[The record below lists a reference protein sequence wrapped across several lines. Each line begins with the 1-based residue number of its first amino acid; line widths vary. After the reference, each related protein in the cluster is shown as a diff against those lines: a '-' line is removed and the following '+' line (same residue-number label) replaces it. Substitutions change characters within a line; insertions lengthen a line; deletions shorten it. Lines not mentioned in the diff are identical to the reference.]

1 MSPVSENYRRDS
13 DIGDILAADSEVE
26 AAMSTMRD
34 VAQQAGV
41 SAKTVS
47 RVVNNDRYVSAD
59 VRMRVERAIEEL
71 QYVPNMLAVT
81 FRTGRDAAIGVA
93 VPGVGDPFFAGVIGA
108 VEREASRRGVAVI
121 VTSVGWEPSH
131 ERQSIEAVL
140 HRRVAGMIICPVG
153 TDMSFLRPWQARA
166 PLVFVD
172 RVPGKLTADS
182 VVQDDVGGGRQAT
195 AHLISH
201 GHRGIAFLGDDVV
214 TGVLRLKGCRQA
226 LADAGLTHADT
237 LVHLGEVDTP
247 TVTAALRRILA
258 EPDPPTAVFSS
269 NARCTVS
276 VVSALQALRRND
288 IAIVGFGD
296 FPTAAALE
304 PAITVIDQ
312 DGEGM
317 GRFAAE
323 RLFDRLDQPGRKL
336 RRRNVLPV
344 SLVTRTSCAMPGE
357 DVRAGH

>member
-1 MSPVSENYRRDS
+1 M
-13 DIGDILAADSEVE
+13 A
-26 AAMSTMRD
+26 TMRE
-34 VAQQAGV
+34 VAHRAGV

-59 VRMRVERAIEEL
+59 VRERVERAIEDL

-93 VPGVGDPFFAGVIGA
+93 VPGVADPFFAGIIDA

-153 TDMSFLRPWQARA
+153 PDMSFLRPWQARA

-195 AHLISH
+195 AHLIGH
-201 GHRGIAFLGDDVV
+201 GHRSIAFLGDDVI

-226 LADAGLTHADT
+226 LAEAGIAHADE
-237 LVHLGEVDTP
+237 LVHLGDVDTP

-258 EPDPPTAVFSS
+258 GPDPPTAVFSS

-276 VVSALQALRRND
+276 VVSALQALRRSD
-288 IAIVGFGD
+288 IAVVGFGD
-296 FPTAAALE
+296 FPTAAALH

-312 DGEGM
+312 DGDGM
-317 GRFAAE
+317 GRFAAA
-323 RLFDRLDQPGRKL
+323 RLFDRLDEPGRKL
-336 RRRNVLPV
+336 RRRTVLPV
-344 SLVTRTSCAMPGE
+344 SLVTRASCAMPGE
-357 DVRAGH
+357 KAHPGHG

>member
-1 MSPVSENYRRDS
+1 M
-13 DIGDILAADSEVE
+13 A
-26 AAMSTMRD
+26 TMRD
-34 VAQQAGV
+34 VAQRAGV

-59 VRMRVERAIEEL
+59 VRARVESAIEEL
-71 QYVPNMLAVT
+71 SYVPNMLAVS

-93 VPGVGDPFFAGVIGA
+93 VPGVADPFFAGIISA
-108 VEREASRRGVAVI
+108 VEREASRHGVAVI

-131 ERQSIEAVL
+131 EQRSIEAVL

-153 TDMSFLRPWQARA
+153 PDMSFLRPWQTRT

-172 RVPGKLTADS
+172 RVPGRLTADA
-182 VVQDDVGGGRQAT
+182 VVQDDAGGGHEVT

-201 GHRGIAFLGDDVV
+201 GHRRIAFLGDDVV
-214 TGVLRLKGCRQA
+214 TARLRVEGCRRA
-226 LADAGLTHADT
+226 LTEAGLRADDR
-237 LVHLGEVDTP
+237 LVHLGDVDTAG
-247 TVTAALRRILA
+247 VTAALHRILG

-288 IAIVGFGD
+288 IAVVGFGD
-296 FPTAAALE
+296 FPTAAALK
-304 PAITVIDQ
+304 PAITVIHQ
-312 DGEGM
+312 DGEEM

-323 RLFDRLDQPGRKL
+323 RLFSRLDHPERKP
-336 RRRNVLPV
+336 RRRTVLPV

-357 DVRAGH
+357 KVRPGH

>member
-1 MSPVSENYRRDS
+1 MT
-13 DIGDILAADSEVE
+13 
-26 AAMSTMRD
+26 TMRD
-34 VAQQAGV
+34 VALRAGV

-59 VRMRVERAIEEL
+59 VRERVEKAIAEL

-93 VPGVGDPFFAGVIGA
+93 VPGVADPFFAGIIGA

-121 VTSVGWEPSH
+121 VTSVGWEPSR
-131 ERQSIEAVL
+131 EQQSIEAVL

-153 TDMSFLRPWQARA
+153 PDMSFLRPWQARA

-172 RVPGKLTADS
+172 RVPGKLTADA
-182 VVQDDVGGGRQAT
+182 VVQDDVGGGREAT

-201 GHRGIAFLGDDVV
+201 GHRRIAFMGDDVI
-214 TGVLRLKGCRQA
+214 TGILRLKGCNEA
-226 LADAGLTHADT
+226 LADAGLAQADE
-237 LVHLGEVDTP
+237 LVHLGDVDTP

-276 VVSALQALRRND
+276 VVSALQALRRSD

-296 FPTAAALE
+296 FPTAAALV
-304 PAITVIDQ
+304 PAITVINQ
-312 DGEGM
+312 DGDEM

-323 RLFDRLDQPGRKL
+323 RLFDRLDEPGRRL
-336 RRRNVLPV
+336 PRRTVLPV
-344 SLVTRTSCAMPGE
+344 ALVTRSSCAMPGE
-357 DVRAGH
+357 MVRAGHGP

>member
-1 MSPVSENYRRDS
+1 M
-13 DIGDILAADSEVE
+13 A
-26 AAMSTMRD
+26 TMRD
-34 VAQQAGV
+34 VAQRAGV

-59 VRMRVERAIEEL
+59 VRERVEKAIAEL

-93 VPGVGDPFFAGVIGA
+93 VPGVADPFFAEIIGA

-121 VTSVGWEPSH
+121 VTSVGWEPSR
-131 ERQSIEAVL
+131 EQQSIEAVL

-153 TDMSFLRPWQARA
+153 PDMSFLRPWQARA

-172 RVPGKLTADS
+172 RVPGNLTADA
-182 VVQDDVGGGRQAT
+182 VVQDDVGGGRDAT

-201 GHRGIAFLGDDVV
+201 GHRRIAFMGDDVI
-214 TGVLRLKGCRQA
+214 TGILRLKGCKQA
-226 LADAGLTHADT
+226 LADAGLTQADE
-237 LVHLGEVDTP
+237 LVHLGDVDTP
-247 TVTAALRRILA
+247 TVTAALRRIFA

-288 IAIVGFGD
+288 IAIIGFGD
-296 FPTAAALE
+296 FPTAAALV
-304 PAITVIDQ
+304 PAITVIHQ
-312 DGEGM
+312 DGEAM

-323 RLFDRLDQPGRKL
+323 RLFDRLDDPGRKL
-336 RRRNVLPV
+336 PRRTVLPV
-344 SLVTRTSCAMPGE
+344 ALVVRSSCAMPGE
-357 DVRAGH
+357 TVRAGHGP

>member
-1 MSPVSENYRRDS
+1 
-13 DIGDILAADSEVE
+13 
-26 AAMSTMRD
+26 MSTMRD
-34 VAQQAGV
+34 VAQHAGV

-59 VRMRVERAIEEL
+59 VRERVEKAIAEL

-81 FRTGRDAAIGVA
+81 FRTGCDAAIGVA
-93 VPGVGDPFFAGVIGA
+93 VPGVADPFFAEIIGA

-121 VTSVGWEPSH
+121 VTSVGWEPSR
-131 ERQSIEAVL
+131 EQQSIEAVL

-153 TDMSFLRPWQARA
+153 PDMSFLRPWQARA

-182 VVQDDVGGGRQAT
+182 VVQDDVGGGREAT

-201 GHRGIAFLGDDVV
+201 GHRRIAFLGDDVI
-214 TGVLRLKGCRQA
+214 TGILRLKGCKEA
-226 LADAGLTHADT
+226 LADAGLTQADE
-237 LVHLGEVDTP
+237 LVHLGDVDTT

-288 IAIVGFGD
+288 IAIIGFGD
-296 FPTAAALE
+296 FPTAAALV
-304 PAITVIDQ
+304 PAITVIHQ
-312 DGEGM
+312 DGEEM

-323 RLFDRLDQPGRKL
+323 RLFDRLDDPGRKL
-336 RRRNVLPV
+336 PRRTVLPV
-344 SLVTRTSCAMPGE
+344 ALVTRSSCAMPGE
-357 DVRAGH
+357 KLGIDHGG

>member
-1 MSPVSENYRRDS
+1 M
-13 DIGDILAADSEVE
+13 A
-26 AAMSTMRD
+26 TMRD
-34 VAQQAGV
+34 VAQRAGV

-47 RVVNNDRYVSAD
+47 RVVNNDRYVSAE
-59 VRMRVERAIEEL
+59 VRERVEKAIAEL

-93 VPGVGDPFFAGVIGA
+93 VPGVADPFFAEIIGA

-121 VTSVGWEPSH
+121 VTSVGWEPSR
-131 ERQSIEAVL
+131 EQQSIEAVL

-153 TDMSFLRPWQARA
+153 PDMSFLRPWQARA

-182 VVQDDVGGGRQAT
+182 VVQDDVGGGREAT

-201 GHRGIAFLGDDVV
+201 GHRRIAFLGDDVI
-214 TGVLRLKGCRQA
+214 TGILRLKGCKEA
-226 LADAGLTHADT
+226 LADAGLTQADE
-237 LVHLGEVDTP
+237 LVHLGDVDTP

-288 IAIVGFGD
+288 IAIIGFGD
-296 FPTAAALE
+296 FPTAAALV
-304 PAITVIDQ
+304 PAITVIHQ
-312 DGEGM
+312 DGEEM

-323 RLFDRLDQPGRKL
+323 RLFDRLDEPGRKL
-336 RRRNVLPV
+336 PRRTVLPV
-344 SLVTRTSCAMPGE
+344 ALVTRSSCAMPGE
-357 DVRAGH
+357 KLGIDHGG